1 MPTTRTTRRRDWLVW
16 GGLFMGLVGLVAA
29 TGGLAD
35 AAGGRRT
42 AAAEQ
47 QVHLSRWTF
56 VVHDAELTDRT
67 TDGYETDPVVR
78 IRLSITNTSARSLFA
93 PEQGVLVV
101 TLPGGAR
108 TDDLSVRS
116 DERSGRFDPDIP
128 VEAYVEV
135 DPPASWPADARVS
148 VVLHDEEPAGSFIS
162 DDS

>member
-1 MPTTRTTRRRDWLVW
+1 M
-16 GGLFMGLVGLVAA
+16 
-29 TGGLAD
+29 
-35 AAGGRRT
+35 
-42 AAAEQ
+42 
-47 QVHLSRWTF
+47 
-56 VVHDAELTDRT
+56 
-67 TDGYETDPVVR
+67 
-78 IRLSITNTSARSLFA
+78 
-93 PEQGVLVV
+93 LVV

-162 DDS
+162 DDSWSVSTNATSVTLPCPDRRTRR